1 MDDTVEKK
9 ENRRVRY
16 TRMALRESLLSLL
29 QSNPINKITVSR
41 VCEQADVNRS
51 TFYLYYKDAY
61 DLLEKIE
68 EELYEELSSTITKF
82 ADTLPSV
89 DILRRIYEIIYKNR
103 DLCRVLFGEFGDKA
117 FLSKVGGIARERS
130 MKDWEKLVGQVDDG
144 LLEYLY
150 AYATYTNIG
159 VLERWIARDFHETP
173 EQLAQM
179 VSRLL
184 NDGVSVYLPRH

>member
-1 MDDTVEKK
+1 MDATVEKK

-29 QSNPINKITVSR
+29 QSNPINRITVSR
-41 VCEQADVNRS
+41 VCDQADVNRS

-68 EELYEELSSTITKF
+68 EELYEELDSTIAKF
-82 ADTLPSV
+82 LDTLPSV

-130 MKDWEKLVGQVDDG
+130 MHDWKKLAGQVDDG

-150 AYATYTNIG
+150 AYETYTNIG
-159 VLERWIARDFHETP
+159 VLERWIARDFPETP

-179 VSRLL
+179 VSRLM
-184 NDGVSVYLPRH
+184 NNGVSVYLPRH